1 MHVGRTSS
9 LTCQSSPFKLM
20 EKGVVDPLPSVSD
33 PELQTLEKGD
43 ERGREQ
49 PAIKS
54 DSLLRIDPLL
64 YPSFSRRSIAYF
76 IHRSHV
82 DRSLGVGNAFVQQY
96 YHILQQS
103 PELVYRFYQ
112 ESSKLGRPDA
122 HGAMSLVTTTNAI
135 NEKILSMGVA
145 RAEMKTVDAQE
156 SLGGGVL
163 VLVTGYLTG
172 EDSVKRDFTQSF
184 FLAPQD
190 KGYYVLNDILRFV
203 EEADHQQEHQGLANG
218 TAEPHVLEHDLP
230 PEQEQHAPDQTVSEA
245 VGDEEMNGGEVD
257 NPEDNGEIVEEEDPS
272 CEVIDEVPNTSQSVV
287 VESNVVSAQEEVPK
301 MSYAAIVI
309 NELQHSSV
317 FWVSFFPCVCPADGY
332 SIYVKNLPLDATPAQ
347 LEEEF
352 KKHGIS
358 LSHENVVAPMVFII
372 VALSIINIS
381 GLLPN
386 HTRGA
391 FPPSKD
397 QPKQWTRGAK
407 EGMQRALLHRRKY
420 SSLCGRCD
428 PSAKGFRYNM
438 GETFDETMTIA
449 IT

>member
-1 MHVGRTSS
+1 MAAHPSSAERSPLSAQVVPESS
-9 LTCQSSPFKLM
+9 LFGLASISWL
-20 EKGVVDPLPSVSD
+20 GVVSD
-33 PELQTLEKGD
+33 LEVGGS
-43 ERGREQ
+43 GRERVCSAVLPYP
-49 PAIKS
+49 PAIA
-54 DSLLRIDPLL
+54 R
-64 YPSFSRRSIAYF
+64 A
-76 IHRSHV
+76 
-82 DRSLGVGNAFVQQY
+82 GV
-96 YHILQQS
+96 
-103 PELVYRFYQ
+103 P
-112 ESSKLGRPDA
+112 
-122 HGAMSLVTTTNAI
+122 AI

-352 KKHGIS
+352 KKHGPIKPDGIQVRSNKVVFYS
-358 LSHENVVAPMVFII
+358 LSFDVSFSSHYHFSLPII
-372 VALSIINIS
+372 
-381 GLLPN
+381 
-386 HTRGA
+386 
-391 FPPSKD
+391 
-397 QPKQWTRGAK
+397 
-407 EGMQRALLHRRKY
+407 
-420 SSLCGRCD
+420 
-428 PSAKGFRYNM
+428 
-438 GETFDETMTIA
+438 
-449 IT
+449 